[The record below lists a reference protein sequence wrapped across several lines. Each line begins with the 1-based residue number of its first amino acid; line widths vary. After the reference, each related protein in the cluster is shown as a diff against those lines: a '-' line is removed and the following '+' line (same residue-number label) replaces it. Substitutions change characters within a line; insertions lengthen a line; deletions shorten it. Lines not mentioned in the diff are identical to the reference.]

1 MNNYVGHNDEY
12 VFYENRPI
20 GFGEP
25 SGYLPYTPNLII
37 KYPIPSSTAW
47 EGQPIRAMIDH
58 DVYVEGSA
66 YRTAPTKYE
75 DNGAFTSLTGPDS
88 AFRMPANAKPM
99 SCTWESASD
108 IEPAFG
114 VRAMDRMKMAQQFS
128 DPPYDFHYAQIS
140 AYDAWYEGWEYIT
153 YPRLTAQQN
162 KWQRAD
168 LTTWGGNKAPTE
180 VYRFYAPGLTDT
192 TLMWNQCNHSAFR
205 NMYLPDATGGN
216 SAFACDGSGGVST
229 LGYCRIKELE
239 NIYGPK
245 WVPECIP
252 QIFDLKKVKN
262 VNWRPHFRNLI
273 TGYGGIYCRGCDID
287 GLTAV
292 LNQNIGN
299 ISAATVNGD
308 IHIVSYDLQYAYR
321 RPFMNCQIG
330 TRKDTTITIGDGP
343 YEAEVAGGSA
353 NTDWFS
359 GCTFGPYQVT
369 VKRRW

>member
-20 GFGEP
+20 GFGEQ

-47 EGQPIRAMIDH
+47 DGQPIMAMIDH

-66 YRTAPTKYE
+66 YRTAPTRYE

-153 YPRLTAQQN
+153 YPRLTAQQS

-180 VYRFYAPGLTDT
+180 LYRFYAPGLTDT

-229 LGYCRIKELE
+229 IGYCRIKELE

-262 VNWRPHFRNLI
+262 VNWRPHFRQI
-273 TGYGGIYCRGCDID
+273 TGSTDWMYCKGCDIED
-287 GLTAV
+287 FTGV

-299 ISAATVNGD
+299 ISAATVNGN
-308 IHIVSYDLQYAYR
+308 INIVSYDLQVGVR
-321 RPFMNCQIG
+321 KPFMSCEIG
-330 TRKDTTITIGDGP
+330 TRRPTTITLGSGSNT
-343 YEAEVAGGSA
+343 AEVPSLSS
-353 NTDWFS
+353 TMCT
-359 GCTFGPYQVT
+359 GCVFGPET
-369 VKRRW
+369 VKFISAW

>member
-1 MNNYVGHNDEY
+1 M
-12 VFYENRPI
+12 
-20 GFGEP
+20 
-25 SGYLPYTPNLII
+25 
-37 KYPIPSSTAW
+37 
-47 EGQPIRAMIDH
+47 AMIDH

-66 YRTAPTKYE
+66 YKNAPTRYE

-99 SCTWESASD
+99 SCTWESATD

-153 YPRLTAQQN
+153 YPRLTAQQS

-229 LGYCRIKELE
+229 IGYCRIKELE

-262 VNWRPHFRNLI
+262 VNWRPHFRQI
-273 TGYGGIYCRGCDID
+273 GGSTDWMYCKGCDIED
-287 GLTAV
+287 FTGV

-308 IHIVSYDLQYAYR
+308 INIVSYDLQVGVR
-321 RPFMNCQIG
+321 KPFMSCEIG
-330 TRKDTTITIGDGP
+330 TRRPTTITLGSGSNT
-343 YEAEVAGGSA
+343 AEVPSLSS
-353 NTDWFS
+353 TMCT
-359 GCTFGPYQVT
+359 GCVFGPET
-369 VKRRW
+369 VKFISAW

>member
-20 GFGEP
+20 GFGEQ

-47 EGQPIRAMIDH
+47 GEQPYGPMIGH

-66 YRTAPTKYE
+66 YRTAPTRYE
-75 DNGAFTSLTGPDS
+75 DNGAFTSHTGPDS

-99 SCTWESASD
+99 NCTWESATD

-114 VRAMDRMKMAQQFS
+114 VRAMDRMKMIEQFT
-128 DPPYDFHYAQIS
+128 DPPYDFPYAQTS
-140 AYDAWYEGWEYIT
+140 AYDWHEGWEYIT
-153 YPRLTAQQN
+153 YPRLTAQQS
-162 KWQRAD
+162 KWHHAD
-168 LTTWGGNKAPTE
+168 LTTWGCYGGPTE

-229 LGYCRIKELE
+229 ISYCRIKELE

-273 TGYGGIYCRGCDID
+273 TGYGGMYCRGCDIED
-287 GLTAV
+287 FTGV

-308 IHIVSYDLQYAYR
+308 INIVSSDLQVGVKV
-321 RPFMNCQIG
+321 PFMYCQIG
-330 TRKDTTITIGDGP
+330 TRKPTTITFGTGSNT
-343 YEAEVAGGSA
+343 AEVPSLSS
-353 NTDWFS
+353 TKCS
-359 GCTFGPYQVT
+359 GCVFGPET
-369 VKRRW
+369 VKFISAW

>member
-20 GFGEP
+20 GFGEQ

-37 KYPIPSSTAW
+37 KYPVPSST
-47 EGQPIRAMIDH
+47 GLGTQPYGPMIGH

-66 YRTAPTKYE
+66 YKTAPTRYE
-75 DNGAFTSLTGPDS
+75 DNGAFTSHTGPDS
-88 AFRMPANAKPM
+88 AFRMPVNAKPM
-99 SCTWESASD
+99 NCTWESATD

-114 VRAMDRMKMAQQFS
+114 VRAMDRMKMIEQFT
-128 DPPYDFHYAQIS
+128 DPPYDFPYAQTS
-140 AYDAWYEGWEYIT
+140 AYDWHEGWEYIT
-153 YPRLTAQQN
+153 YPRLTAQES
-162 KWQRAD
+162 KWHHAD
-168 LTTWGGNKAPTE
+168 LTTWGCYGGPTE
-180 VYRFYAPGLTDT
+180 LYRFYAPGLTDT

-229 LGYCRIKELE
+229 IGYCRIKELE

-273 TGYGGIYCRGCDID
+273 TGYGGMYCRGCDID

-299 ISAATVNGD
+299 ISAATINGD
-308 IHIVSYDLQYAYR
+308 INIVSSDLQVGVKV
-321 RPFMNCQIG
+321 PFMNCQIG
-330 TRKDTTITIGDGP
+330 TRKPTTITFGTGSNT
-343 YEAEVAGGSA
+343 AEVPSLSSTKCSA
-353 NTDWFS
+353 
-359 GCTFGPYQVT
+359 CTFGPET
-369 VKRRW
+369 VKFISAW